1 MSTAPDAPAL
11 TVESTRT
18 YRRHVEEAAAFLR
31 DAAPTLPPLAF
42 VMDAGLEGLGEAFEE
57 QWTGAA
63 DALPHFPDT
72 DDDAA
77 RTLAVGRLDGTPAV
91 VMDGA
96 LSLHD
101 GFTPRQVAFPIR
113 VLAEAG
119 VETLVL
125 AGTAGSVHPE
135 IEPADLFLFT
145 DHVNFQG
152 ANPLVGPNVEDWGPR
167 FPDMSDPYAPELR
180 RTAEQVAL
188 GAGISLQK
196 GIYFAVLGPNLGTP
210 AEYRM
215 ARTLGADVV
224 GTGMVPEVITARHM
238 DLQVM
243 AVAVVADRCEPGATD
258 PVSATEMTEAVAA
271 ARSPL
276 RRLLRG
282 VAARGEATDGST

>member
-18 YRRHVEEAAAFLR
+18 YRRHVEEAAASLR
-31 DAAPTLPPLAF
+31 DAAPSLPSLAL
-42 VMDAGLEGLGEAFEE
+42 VMDAGLEGPGGAFEE

-63 DALPHFPDT
+63 GDLPHFPDT
-72 DDDAA
+72 HDDTA
-77 RTLAVGRLDGTPAV
+77 RTLAVGRLGDTPAV
-91 VMDGA
+91 VMDGT
-96 LSLHD
+96 LTLHD

-113 VLAEAG
+113 MLAEAG

-125 AGTAGSVHPE
+125 AGTGGSVHPE
-135 IEPADLFLFT
+135 IEPADLFLVT

-167 FPDMSDPYAPELR
+167 FPDMSEPYAPELR
-180 RTAEQVAL
+180 RAAEQVAL
-188 GAGISLQK
+188 REGISLQK

-215 ARTLGADVV
+215 ARTLGGDVV

-238 DLQVM
+238 DLRVM
-243 AVAVVADRCEPGATD
+243 AVTVVADRCEPDAAT
-258 PVSATEMTEAVAA
+258 PVSTAEMAEAVAA

-282 VAARGEATDGST
+282 VASVKAEDVPA